1 MAPMRARS
9 VAAARASRPWLTF
22 LVGGAVGFAILILT
36 QVLSDTRLE
45 IGPWALNGN
54 GALAVPFVGFPLAIY
69 VGWTTLADRHD
80 GRDLVIQLVVFS
92 LGLTL
97 GAWVLGA
104 LFAMPVAL
112 ATAAIYAIWMRGSAV
127 KRSDRLLWAAFGASI
142 VVGALPILGLF
153 GVALL
158 PGSLILLARGR
169 SALARIGLGALLVA
183 ATMVIVFVVPVLFP
197 APSPTASLSS

>member
-80 GRDLVIQLVVFS
+80 GRDLAIQLVVFS

-97 GAWVLGA
+97 GAWVLGV

>member
-36 QVLSDTRLE
+36 QVLGDTRLE

-97 GAWVLGA
+97 GAWVLGV

-112 ATAAIYAIWMRGSAV
+112 ATGAIYAIWMRGSAV

>member
-1 MAPMRARS
+1 MRDQS
-9 VAAARASRPWLTF
+9 VAEDRASRPWLTF
-22 LVGGAVGFAILILT
+22 LAAAAVGLAILVAT
-36 QVLSDTRLE
+36 QVLSVTRLE
-45 IGPWALNGN
+45 FGPWALNGN

-97 GAWVLGA
+97 GAWVLGV

>member
-142 VVGALPILGLF
+142 VVGAYASELSVPASTAADAAGLVYWET
-153 GVALL
+153 GAVADR
-158 PGSLILLARGR
+158 LLAGEYE
-169 SALARIGLGALLVA
+169 GALVECTA
-183 ATMVIVFVVPVLFP
+183 DGRAT
-197 APSPTASLSS
+197 SCTAVRVDVE

>member
-97 GAWVLGA
+97 GAWVLGV